1 MKTTCANTDTMDD
14 SRVVIQPLSN
24 NEYSSRVAAFDILR
38 LDLLHPVISGNKWYK
53 LHLNLQHAIENGS
66 TSLLT
71 FGGGHSNHLAA
82 TAYAGNLSKMPTVG
96 IIRGKYEA
104 LTPTLRNC
112 QEWGMRLVFV
122 TTEDYKH
129 RNDLEWINRQTAVTE
144 KTYIIPEGGDNDLGR
159 KGAGEIADLIPTDY
173 THIMVSV
180 GTGTTFTGLR
190 AQLPIHQ
197 NLYGFTPM
205 KQGRYLEQVIKTHLP
220 SEKDNNWQLI
230 DDWHFGGFGRYD
242 AVLIDFM
249 NRFYDSHGIPLD
261 LVYTA
266 KMMYGVEQL
275 LMRESFNKADA
286 ILCIHTGGLQ
296 GNASVQGQL
305 TY

>member
-1 MKTTCANTDTMDD
+1 MDN
-14 SRVVIQPLSN
+14 SRVVVQPLSH
-24 NEYSSRVAAFDILR
+24 NEYSSRVAAYDVLR

-53 LHLNLQHAIENGS
+53 LHLNLQHAIENGF

-82 TAYAGNLSKMPTVG
+82 TAYAGYLNQLPTHGV
-96 IIRGKYEA
+96 IRGKYEP
-104 LTPTLRNC
+104 LTPTLLSC
-112 QEWGMRLVFV
+112 QAWGMQLHFV
-122 TTEDYKH
+122 TAEAYKQ
-129 RNDLEWINRQTAVTE
+129 RNDVEWVKQQTAVTE
-144 KTYIIPEGGDNDLGR
+144 KTYIIPEGGDNELGR
-159 KGAGEIADLIPTDY
+159 KGASEIAAFIPTDY
-173 THIMVSV
+173 THIIVSV

-190 AQLPIHQ
+190 AQLPTHQ

-205 KQGRYLEQVIKTHLP
+205 KQGRYLEQVIKSNLP
-220 SEKDNNWQLI
+220 PEKDRNWQLI
-230 DDWHFGGFGRYD
+230 DEWHFGGFGKFD

-275 LMRESFNKADA
+275 LMRGSFNKADA

-305 TY
+305 IY